1 MKSPGLTIEL
11 TSSGIS
17 RVVIHT
23 TDEDYEQAFSLLRRA
38 LPRIEQLDRDARQPV
53 AHRESSPRST

>member
-11 TSSGIS
+11 TSSGVS
-17 RVVIHT
+17 RVLIHT

-38 LPRIEQLDRDARQPV
+38 LLRLEQLDRDARQP
-53 AHRESSPRST
+53 ANHQGHPSR